1 MAQVFLSIGTNI
13 NREYNLSSGLT
24 ALYKQFGHLKL
35 SSLFESQAVGF
46 DGSPFF
52 NMVVEFPTSMTINE
66 LQLTLR
72 DIEIDHGRPA
82 DAKKFSPRTL
92 DIDILLYGDLV
103 MSSPVQIPRGEII
116 HNAFVLWPLSELAG
130 SLLHPVLKESYQNL
144 WQTFDKST
152 QQLSKVPL
160 IWEQPTES

>member
-92 DIDILLYGDLV
+92 DLDLLFYDDV
-103 MSSPVQIPRGEII
+103 ICASPAQLPRDEITK
-116 HNAFVLWPLSELAG
+116 NAFVLQPLSEVAPDFY
-130 SLLHPVLKESYQNL
+130 HPVAKQTIAQL
-144 WQTFDKST
+144 WNEYNNP
-152 QQLSKVPL
+152 QQKLWKVEFSNP
-160 IWEQPTES
+160 